1 MFWIIAILI
10 LLVILWPYVLPLLA
24 PVGTFLVVI
33 ASAPVVWTLKLIRR
47 PKPQEE
53 EDKLTKD
60 ASKGGFVILCLVVIG
75 LEAWIAIKSIQNILS
90 YVRPYIR
97 STYSYRAY
105 CSYS

>member
-1 MFWIIAILI
+1 MLWIIAIVI
-10 LLVILWPYVLPLLA
+10 LLVIIWPYILPLLA

-47 PKPQEE
+47 PKTQEE

-75 LEAWIAIKSIQNILS
+75 LVAWIAIKSIQNI
-90 YVRPYIR
+90 
-97 STYSYRAY
+97 
-105 CSYS
+105 

>member
-1 MFWIIAILI
+1 MLWVIAIII
-10 LLVILWPYVLPLLA
+10 LLVIIWPYILPLLA

-47 PKPQEE
+47 PKTQEE

-75 LEAWIAIKSIQNILS
+75 LVAWIVIRAIQNI
-90 YVRPYIR
+90 
-97 STYSYRAY
+97 
-105 CSYS
+105 

>member
-1 MFWIIAILI
+1 MFWFIAIVI

-47 PKPQEE
+47 SKTQEE

-60 ASKGGFVILCLVVIG
+60 ASKGAALLLCLLLIG
-75 LEAWIAIKSIQNILS
+75 LLTWLGIKSI
-90 YVRPYIR
+90 
-97 STYSYRAY
+97 
-105 CSYS
+105 

>member
-1 MFWIIAILI
+1 MLWVIAIII
-10 LLVILWPYVLPLLA
+10 LLVILWPYILPLLA

-47 PKPQEE
+47 PKTQEE

-75 LEAWIAIKSIQNILS
+75 LVAWIAIKSIQN
-90 YVRPYIR
+90 
-97 STYSYRAY
+97 T
-105 CSYS
+105 

>member
-1 MFWIIAILI
+1 MFWFIAIVI

-47 PKPQEE
+47 PKTQEE

-60 ASKGGFVILCLVVIG
+60 ASKGAALLLCLLLIG
-75 LEAWIAIKSIQNILS
+75 LLTWLGIKSI
-90 YVRPYIR
+90 
-97 STYSYRAY
+97 
-105 CSYS
+105 

>member
-1 MFWIIAILI
+1 MFWFIAIVI

-47 PKPQEE
+47 PKTPEE

-60 ASKGGFVILCLVVIG
+60 ASKGAALLLCLLLIG
-75 LEAWIAIKSIQNILS
+75 LLTWLGIKSI
-90 YVRPYIR
+90 
-97 STYSYRAY
+97 
-105 CSYS
+105 

>member
-1 MFWIIAILI
+1 MFWFIAIVI

-47 PKPQEE
+47 PKTQEE

-75 LEAWIAIKSIQNILS
+75 LVVWIAIKSIQNI
-90 YVRPYIR
+90 
-97 STYSYRAY
+97 
-105 CSYS
+105 

>member
-1 MFWIIAILI
+1 MFWFIAILI

-47 PKPQEE
+47 PKTQEE

-60 ASKGGFVILCLVVIG
+60 ASKGAALLLCLLLIG
-75 LEAWIAIKSIQNILS
+75 LLTWLGIKSI
-90 YVRPYIR
+90 
-97 STYSYRAY
+97 
-105 CSYS
+105 

>member
-1 MFWIIAILI
+1 MLWVIAIII
-10 LLVILWPYVLPLLA
+10 LLVILWPYILPLLA

-47 PKPQEE
+47 PKTQEE

-75 LEAWIAIKSIQNILS
+75 LVAWIAIKSIQNI
-90 YVRPYIR
+90 
-97 STYSYRAY
+97 
-105 CSYS
+105 

>member
-1 MFWIIAILI
+1 MLWVIAILI
-10 LLVILWPYVLPLLA
+10 LLVILWPYILPLLA

-47 PKPQEE
+47 PKTQEE

-75 LEAWIAIKSIQNILS
+75 LVAWIAIKSIQNI
-90 YVRPYIR
+90 
-97 STYSYRAY
+97 
-105 CSYS
+105 

>member
-1 MFWIIAILI
+1 MLWVIAIII
-10 LLVILWPYVLPLLA
+10 LLVIIWPYILPLLA

-47 PKPQEE
+47 PKTQEK

-75 LEAWIAIKSIQNILS
+75 LVAWIAIKSIQNI
-90 YVRPYIR
+90 
-97 STYSYRAY
+97 
-105 CSYS
+105 

>member
-1 MFWIIAILI
+1 MFWFIAIVI

-47 PKPQEE
+47 PKTQEE

-60 ASKGGFVILCLVVIG
+60 ASKGAALLLCLLLIG
-75 LEAWIAIKSIQNILS
+75 LLTWLSIKSL
-90 YVRPYIR
+90 
-97 STYSYRAY
+97 
-105 CSYS
+105 

>member
-1 MFWIIAILI
+1 MFWLIAIVI

-47 PKPQEE
+47 PKTQEE

-60 ASKGGFVILCLVVIG
+60 ASNGAALLLCLLLIG
-75 LEAWIAIKSIQNILS
+75 LLTWLGIKSI
-90 YVRPYIR
+90 
-97 STYSYRAY
+97 
-105 CSYS
+105 

>member
-1 MFWIIAILI
+1 MLWVIAIII
-10 LLVILWPYVLPLLA
+10 LLVIIWPYILPLLA

-47 PKPQEE
+47 PKTQEE

-75 LEAWIAIKSIQNILS
+75 LVAWIAIKSIQNI
-90 YVRPYIR
+90 
-97 STYSYRAY
+97 
-105 CSYS
+105 

>member
-1 MFWIIAILI
+1 MFWLIAIVI

-47 PKPQEE
+47 PKTQEE

-60 ASKGGFVILCLVVIG
+60 ASKGAALLLCLLLIG
-75 LEAWIAIKSIQNILS
+75 LLTWLGIKSI
-90 YVRPYIR
+90 
-97 STYSYRAY
+97 
-105 CSYS
+105 